1 MILQINV
8 KQLGRKRDVLAP
20 VQYALPQKPET
31 LRELLH
37 LLVAREVEQ
46 YNTPAVKIF
55 SENDLKS
62 ISEIN
67 GRIVFASQADERQY
81 VDLPQAQSIAIQA
94 FEDGLYRIFINDDEA
109 ADLDSNLALNE
120 NDRITILRLTMLAG
134 RMW

>member
-1 MILQINV
+1 MFLQINV

-20 VQYALPQKPET
+20 VQYALPQKPQT
-31 LRELLH
+31 LRQLLH

-67 GRIVFASQADERQY
+67 GRIVFAPQNDERHT
-81 VDLPQAQSIAIQA
+81 VDVAEAQSIAIQA
-94 FEDGLYRIFINDDEA
+94 FEDGLYRVFINDDEA

>member
-20 VQYALPQKPET
+20 VQYELPQKPQT

-37 LLVAREVEQ
+37 LLAAHEVAR
-46 YNTPAVKIF
+46 YSTPTVKIF
-55 SENDLKS
+55 SETDLQAR
-62 ISEIN
+62 SEIN
-67 GRIVFASQADERQY
+67 GRIVFAPQSDERHT
-81 VDLPQAQSIAIQA
+81 VDVAEAQSIAIQA
-94 FEDGLYRIFINDDEA
+94 FEDGLYRVFINDDEA

>member
-81 VDLPQAQSIAIQA
+81 VDLLQAQHIAIQG
-94 FEDGLYRIFINDDEA
+94 FEDGLFRLFINDNEA
-109 ADLDSNLALNE
+109 ADLDSPLEINE

>member
-20 VQYALPQKPET
+20 VQYELPQKPET
-31 LRELLH
+31 LRQLLH

-81 VDLPQAQSIAIQA
+81 VDLPQAQHIAIQG
-94 FEDGLYRIFINDDEA
+94 FEDGLFRLFINDNEA
-109 ADLDSNLALNE
+109 ADLDSPLELNE